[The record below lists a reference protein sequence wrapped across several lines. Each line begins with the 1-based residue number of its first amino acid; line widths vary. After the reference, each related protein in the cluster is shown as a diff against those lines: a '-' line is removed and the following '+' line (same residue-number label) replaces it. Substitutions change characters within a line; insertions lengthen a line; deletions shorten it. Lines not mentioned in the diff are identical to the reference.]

1 MMRDKKNVVSSTSY
15 GLSLTVPETVS
26 PPCNATQEC
35 NYIPIQD
42 GPLSKM
48 LATPL
53 RQRTWHQSQVR
64 FFIRKLHLYCQLTK
78 ITHYNQFN

>member
-1 MMRDKKNVVSSTSY
+1 MMREKKCRQHISY

-42 GPLSKM
+42 GPLSKT

-64 FFIRKLHLYCQLTK
+64 FFIRKLNLYCQLTK